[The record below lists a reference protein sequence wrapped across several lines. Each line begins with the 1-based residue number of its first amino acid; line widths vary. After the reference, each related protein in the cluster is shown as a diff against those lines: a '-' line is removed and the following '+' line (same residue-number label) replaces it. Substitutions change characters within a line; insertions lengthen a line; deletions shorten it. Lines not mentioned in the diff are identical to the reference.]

1 MSGQT
6 TSKQLTEVVYR
17 GRHDWVKRLLS
28 IKVIVPT
35 VLFAVVLTVWQF
47 LVPAMGM
54 ESYLLP
60 TPSEIVAAFLV
71 HREAILGA
79 LAVTLKEFGVGFG
92 LTLVSEYVL
101 ALLMFESMTLEVAFY
116 PYLIVVRSIPT
127 VALVPLFIIWFGFG
141 TRTVV
146 IVTYL
151 IGFFP
156 MVVNSLSG
164 FKSTDDEL
172 VQMLESFSANRL
184 DVYRNVFLYSAL
196 PTVFAG
202 IKICV
207 VLAFTGA
214 IVGEFLI
221 ASHGIGALILEYNTT
236 FETSAMFASIFVVT
250 ATELL
255 VYGAVIGIQRLVI
268 DWT

>member
-6 TSKQLTEVVYR
+6 IFKRLTKIVHK
-17 GRHDWVKRLLS
+17 GQPHWWQRLLS
-28 IKVIVPT
+28 IEVTVPT
-35 VLFAVVLTVWQF
+35 ALFVVVLTVWQF
-47 LVPAMGM
+47 AVPAIGVD
-54 ESYLLP
+54 SYLLP
-60 TPSEIVAAFLV
+60 TPSEIVTAFLV
-71 HREAILGA
+71 NRETILDA
-79 LAVTLKEFGVGFG
+79 LAVTLGEFAIGFG
-92 LTLVSEYVL
+92 LTLVSGYLL

-116 PYLIVVRSIPT
+116 PYMIVIRSIPI
-127 VALVPLFIIWFGFG
+127 VALVPLFIVWFGFG
-141 TRTVV
+141 TSTVLV
-146 IVTYL
+146 VTYL

-164 FKSTDDEL
+164 FKSTDKEL
-172 VQMLESFSANRL
+172 VQMLESFSADRL

-207 VLAFTGA
+207 VLSFTGA

-236 FETSAMFASIFVVT
+236 LETSAMFASVFVVT

-255 VYGAVIGIQRLVI
+255 VFGAFTAMEHLVV
-268 DWT
+268 DWR